1 MEKALKPALP
11 VAVVAIMLK
20 SVHPDLRNQLAIL
33 AVKQVILSKNVLID
47 QDLGQLHIKFV
58 LMIGTLTKALDN
70 NLLVQ
75 VKLFKILMLI
85 TTVLIPPLLVMMPL
99 VVMMFSPV
107 FHLLTFSWKIQI

>member
-1 MEKALKPALP
+1 
-11 VAVVAIMLK
+11 MLK
-20 SVHPDLRNQLAIL
+20 SVRPDLRNQLVIL
-33 AVKQVILSKNVLID
+33 VVKQVILSKIVLID
-47 QDLGQLHIKFV
+47 QDLGQLHLQFA

-85 TTVLIPPLLVMMPL
+85 TTVFIPPLLVMIPL

-107 FHLLTFSWKIQI
+107 FHLLTFSWMIQIWIFLLIQ